1 MSKRNRRKASRS
13 ALLRHKGERKRGES
27 PRHFWR
33 VKPTGDY
40 GAYCELGTPRARIA
54 REIAAYWDR
63 AKPSEEAP
71 MSDDRRFVI
80 SGAALCLA
88 ACPVSTS
95 GIGSATSPRI
105 IRLRQLFARVD
116 ESRKL
121 PMGGV
126 TDEDLEAVCNEIYD
140 IGNRVWRSPVQ
151 GWTDILE
158 RALIASYW
166 LDKQAERPNRKPAQ
180 TSGPS
185 ARSSTVC

>member
-1 MSKRNRRKASRS
+1 
-13 ALLRHKGERKRGES
+13 
-27 PRHFWR
+27 
-33 VKPTGDY
+33 
-40 GAYCELGTPRARIA
+40 
-54 REIAAYWDR
+54 
-63 AKPSEEAP
+63 
-71 MSDDRRFVI
+71 MSDDRRSVI

-116 ESRKL
+116 EYRKL

-140 IGNRVWRSPVQ
+140 IGNRVWQSPVQ

-166 LDKQAERPNRKPAQ
+166 LDNRPNDRTGSRPKPGGLPPDHRRCADVTRLALGQ
-180 TSGPS
+180 AG
-185 ARSSTVC
+185 